1 MTFSFP
7 DCQSC
12 RARIPE
18 EKVENTLHPFS
29 VEAFLASGEFT
40 DFEFVVRPED
50 DPDVPERKF
59 RAHKLFLAMRN
70 EVFCAMFYGDLAEK
84 DQVVI
89 TDCYPDGF
97 DILLRYL
104 YSGKPKLKTISDA
117 LHARF
122 AAKKYLVPQLAD
134 ACSAYIEKNLKADQL
149 CSFIDYYMRSREADM
164 DNIVQT
170 LLTSSNSPAV
180 LTSQEFNGALED
192 TVLYIVDNIKKVSE
206 GSVSKA
212 VFGWAQ
218 EQCVRSLG
226 SDTQLE
232 LKTVMRPFF
241 PKLRFLTMTPEEF
254 VVGPGSWGV
263 LEDTENLSL
272 LRNIVKYGSQ
282 PLPEG
287 FCTVT
292 DDRM

>member
-1 MTFSFP
+1 
-7 DCQSC
+7 CQSC

-29 VEAFLASGEFT
+29 VEAFLDSGEFT
-40 DFEFVVRPED
+40 DFVFVVCFKG

-70 EVFCAMFYGDLAEK
+70 EVFYAMFYGNLAEN

-89 TDCYPDGF
+89 TDINPDGF
-97 DILLRYL
+97 HILLRYL
-104 YSGKPKLKTISDA
+104 YSGRPRLTTISDA
-117 LHARF
+117 LHARI
-122 AAKKYLVPQLAD
+122 ASRKYLVPQLAD

-149 CSFIDYYMRSREADM
+149 CSFIDYYMRSCEPDM
-164 DNIVQT
+164 DSVVQT
-170 LLTSSNSPAV
+170 LLTSNSLGV
-180 LTSQEFNGALED
+180 LTSKGFNSALED

-206 GSVSKA
+206 ASVSNA

-226 SDTQLE
+226 LDTQLE

-241 PKLRFLTMTPEEF
+241 PKLRFLTMTSEEF
-254 VVGPGSWGV
+254 VSGPGSWGV
-263 LEDTENLSL
+263 LEDSENLSL

-287 FCTVT
+287 FCTAT
-292 DDRM
+292 DNRM